1 MQKIT
6 YALLVVLIGLITA
19 CSTTKQ
25 IGDIPAKKSAYE
37 GTWTITDI
45 KTNVPEGF
53 RISNIFDEAPY
64 ADFMNSVW
72 TLQSN
77 GNGNFELK
85 NGTLQTIY
93 WSLYTTD
100 SLPMLQFKKL
110 DEGEKARNVETGY
123 RMEIAEKLPTS
134 FILQMPVPVSN
145 EPDGNIRFTFTKT

>member
-1 MQKIT
+1 MQKSLWI
-6 YALLVVLIGLITA
+6 LLAFLVFFTA

-25 IGDIPAKKSAYE
+25 VGDIPAKKSAYQ

-53 RISNIFDEAPY
+53 KISNIFDEAPY
-64 ADFMNSVW
+64 SDFMNSIW
-72 TLQSN
+72 TLENN
-77 GNGNFELK
+77 GNGNFEMK
-85 NGTLQTIY
+85 NGTRQLIF

-110 DEGEKARNVETGY
+110 EEGEKARDIESGY

-145 EPDGNIRFTFTKT
+145 ATDGNIRFTFTRT